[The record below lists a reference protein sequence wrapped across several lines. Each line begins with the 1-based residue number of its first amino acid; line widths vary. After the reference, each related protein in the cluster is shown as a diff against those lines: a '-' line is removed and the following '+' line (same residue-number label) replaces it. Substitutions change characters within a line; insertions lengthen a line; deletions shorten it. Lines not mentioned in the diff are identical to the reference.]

1 MADDALFIGW
11 GQVVRG
17 REPQGLTVFEEAVA
31 YFGRLQQDGQIESFD
46 AYLLEPHGGDLNGF
60 MVLRGE
66 RQTLGEVRFSD
77 EFVRII
83 SRANAVID
91 SLGVTPAFTGE
102 ALALRLALGQEAAEE
117 LGT

>member
-17 REPQGLTVFEEAVA
+17 REPQALTVFQEAVE
-31 YFGRLQQDGQIESFD
+31 YFGTLQQDGRIESFD
-46 AYLLEPHGGDLNGF
+46 AYLLAPHGGDLDGF
-60 MVLRGE
+60 MILRGE
-66 RQTLGEVRFSD
+66 RKALGDVRFSD
-77 EFVRII
+77 GFERII
-83 SRANAVID
+83 ARANAIID

-102 ALALRLALGQEAAEE
+102 ALALRLALGQEAAQE